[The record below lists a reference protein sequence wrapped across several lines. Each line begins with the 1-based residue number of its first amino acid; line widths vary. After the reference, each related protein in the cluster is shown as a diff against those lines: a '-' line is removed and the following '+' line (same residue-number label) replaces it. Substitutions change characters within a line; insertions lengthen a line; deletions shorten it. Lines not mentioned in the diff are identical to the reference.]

1 MIEYRLLD
9 EFPEPASRP
18 KRLWTSAQF
27 NARAGAEFQILD
39 APAARGKPG
48 KTSAANPVE
57 RRPSPPAHKLL
68 RRARETGSDLGRA
81 RPAAWDAD
89 SRARLRREAEAASL
103 TLDLQ
108 PCQRVTDYAL
118 RYPHAPGK

>member
-68 RRARETGSDLGRA
+68 RRARETGSDLVRA
-81 RPAAWDAD
+81 HPAAWDAGE
-89 SRARLRREAEAASL
+89 RAALRRDSETAGTPVEL
-103 TLDLQ
+103 TT
-108 PCQRVTDYAL
+108 CQRVSDLTL
-118 RYPHAPGK
+118 IFPPVKVR